1 MWLAFFITQIIEIP
15 IFSFLNRREPIRSNI
30 FSIALTNTLTWP
42 IATILWNYT
51 SISLFLLELGIILLE
66 TFIFSFIFG
75 LDTKKA
81 FVFAIVINS
90 ISAGF
95 GFLIHQY
102 SNGKTFQILF
112 FINLPWHST
121 WVKRFFGRIFFG
133 LFFQESTF

>member
-1 MWLAFFITQIIEIP
+1 MWVAFFITQIIEIP

-95 GFLIHQY
+95 GFLIQQY
-102 SNGKTFQILF
+102 SHGKTF
-112 FINLPWHST
+112 
-121 WVKRFFGRIFFG
+121 
-133 LFFQESTF
+133 

>member
-1 MWLAFFITQIIEIP
+1 MWVAFFITQIIEIP
-15 IFSFLNRREPIRSNI
+15 IFTFLNRHEPIRSNI

-102 SNGKTFQILF
+102 SNGK
-112 FINLPWHST
+112 
-121 WVKRFFGRIFFG
+121 IF
-133 LFFQESTF
+133 

>member
-1 MWLAFFITQIIEIP
+1 MWIAFFITQIIEIP
-15 IFSFLNRREPIRSNI
+15 IFSFLNRRESFLSNVFCI
-30 FSIALTNTLTWP
+30 GLTNTLTWP

-51 SISLFLLELGIILLE
+51 SISLFLLELGIIVIE

-81 FVFAIVINS
+81 FIFAIIINS

-102 SNGKTFQILF
+102 SYGK
-112 FINLPWHST
+112 
-121 WVKRFFGRIFFG
+121 IF
-133 LFFQESTF
+133 